1 MSHER
6 WRRVSGNA
14 GLDARGLAIVRE
26 LFHWRDAEAQRRN
39 QPARRI
45 LRDDLIVELAR
56 RGSADP

>member
-1 MSHER
+1 MAVWQEDIERSMSHER

-39 QPARRI
+39 QPAAAHSCATI
-45 LRDDLIVELAR
+45 
-56 RGSADP
+56 